1 MLGVAEEPRFQS
13 VEGEAPEDCLHWRR
27 IIQEDLK
34 DIGRT
39 LDRSEATISTLV
51 GRQKLSVGPLKPE
64 EYAMAEGCAQRATW
78 ALERCK
84 GLQAEGKELE
94 AHDIVSRHCRKT
106 SNEYAIFSVEL
117 MSLQHRAFE
126 QLKTLYSSGLVRR
139 QDEGASWWGLLFPFF
154 VCAVPRTE
162 RSGSVGNRCW
172 RSSRSPDLDVYQSN
186 LDVYQISH
194 SVKSE
199 PLVRHCGCA
208 R

>member
-13 VEGEAPEDCLHWRR
+13 AEGESPEDCLRWRC

-39 LDRSEATISTLV
+39 LDRSQETISLLI
-51 GRQKLSVGPLKPE
+51 GRQKLTAGRLKPE
-64 EYAMAEGCAQRATW
+64 EYAMAEGCAQRVAW
-78 ALERCK
+78 AMERCK

-94 AHDIVSRHCRKT
+94 AHDTVSRHCRKT

-126 QLKTLYSSGLVRR
+126 QLKTLYTSGLVRR
-139 QDEGASWWGLLFPFF
+139 QDEGASWWRLLLPFS
-154 VCAVPRTE
+154 VCAVPRTD
-162 RSGSVGNRCW
+162 RSEGAGTRCW
-172 RSSRSPDLDVYQSN
+172 RSSRSPDLDVYQSS
-186 LDVYQISH
+186 LP
-194 SVKSE
+194 VKNE
-199 PLVRHCGCA
+199 PLVRTCGCA